1 MKISDLPP
9 GSAVLVPAEWL
20 AERVGE
26 ETPNGGDRRQRI
38 IDIAVRE
45 GTKNIRTPGPVVWA
59 ASENGATPPDGGG

>member
-26 ETPNGGDRRQRI
+26 ETPNGSDEKQATIEMWVRRC
-38 IDIAVRE
+38 
-45 GTKNIRTPGPVVWA
+45 TKNYTGPGKWLNSGDGAPESA
-59 ASENGATPPDGGG
+59 A